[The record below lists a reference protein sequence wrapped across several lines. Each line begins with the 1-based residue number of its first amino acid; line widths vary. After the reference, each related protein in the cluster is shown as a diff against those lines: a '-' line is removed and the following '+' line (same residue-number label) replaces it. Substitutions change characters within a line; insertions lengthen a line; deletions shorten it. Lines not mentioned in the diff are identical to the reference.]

1 MDNKRAVPIALV
13 VIGLFAVNFF
23 YLSDLIIV
31 HTSEPGI
38 VIGWRSAV
46 AIGVANIISIV
57 GILAAMNGGNDDS

>member
-13 VIGLFAVNFF
+13 VIGLFAINFF

-38 VIGWRSAV
+38 IIGWRSAV
-46 AIGVANIISIV
+46 AIGVANLISIV
-57 GILAAMNGGNDDS
+57 GILAAMNSRNDDS